1 MKKTFNTIYIL
12 LAFTVFVTACKK
24 NDYFVG
30 GDLHNPKV
38 GVSTYDFLKNNN
50 RGLFDTLIMIIDAA
64 GMKDKINQP
73 GITFF
78 APTDYSIKNYVE
90 ARTRIEQNIDPFKMW
105 TVDSIIK
112 YELPRFRDSL
122 DIYIIPNKITY
133 SDLTEKGRVYTTQ
146 KGNSSIVSYERTDDE
161 NLGYNPNSGFW
172 PQVMYYTYLYAPLE
186 VDIDASEI
194 PSALGIRTRIQ
205 TSGVESTTG
214 MVNVLNNGHRLFFFR

>member
-12 LAFTVFVTACKK
+12 LALTIFVTACKK

-30 GDLHNPKV
+30 GDLHNSKV
-38 GVSTYDFLKNNN
+38 GVSTYDFLKNND

-64 GMKDKINQP
+64 DMKDKINQP

-78 APTDYSIKNYVE
+78 APTDYSIKSYVE
-90 ARTRIEQNIDPFKMW
+90 ARTIIEQNVDPFKMW
-105 TVDSIIK
+105 SVDSIIK

-122 DIYIIPNKITY
+122 DVYIIPNKITY
-133 SDLTEKGRVYTTQ
+133 NDLTEKGKVYITQ

-186 VDIDASEI
+186 EDIDASEI
-194 PSALGIRTRIQ
+194 PSTLGIRSRIQ

-214 MVNVLNNGHRLFFFR
+214 MVNVLDNGHRLFFFR